1 MAAQNTGSGG
11 GSGSGPTS
19 LSSTSGSGSGS
30 GSGAGATAGTP
41 LVQIGHYVLG
51 ETLGI
56 GTFGKVKVAFH
67 QMTGHKVA
75 VKILNRQKIK
85 TLDVVGKI
93 RREIQNLKL
102 FRHPHI
108 IKLYQV
114 ISTPTD
120 IFMVM
125 EYVSGGELFDYI
137 VKNGKLKEDDARRF
151 FQQIISGVEYCHRH
165 NVVHRDLKPE
175 NLLLDQNLNVKV
187 ADFGLSN
194 MMTDGDFLR
203 TSCGSPNYAA
213 PEVISGKLYAGP
225 EVDIWSCGVILYALL
240 CGTLPF
246 DDEHVPSLF
255 RKIKSGVFPIPDY
268 LNKKVVS
275 MLCHMLQTDPMKRA
289 TIDDIRKHEWFQ
301 VNLPNYLFPERD
313 TDLAALEHEAI
324 DEVCEKF
331 GVEAK
336 EIIRVLEEGE
346 QHDPLAIAYKLI
358 IDNKRIENEEAISE
372 FKDFMSCPSTPPPP
386 GDGQQQTSSDQS
398 PVKPHPERI
407 APLMDHAAKAGIK
420 PAEKTHRGNPI
431 KRAKWHLGIR
441 SQSKPQD
448 IMNEVYRAMKALDFE
463 WKVINP
469 YHVHVRRKTPMDTKH
484 FVKMSLQLYQ
494 VDYKSFLLD
503 FKSLPV
509 TEDENRS
516 SEELPGSRELR
527 RRRTTSANSDTG
539 SSGVGVGVGLG
550 AENDENDEHAAYSAA
565 MVSGVGG
572 QGPLTLESGHHT
584 MEFFEMCAALITQ
597 LAR

>member
-1 MAAQNTGSGG
+1 MGDSKAPLTAQLSG
-11 GSGSGPTS
+11 
-19 LSSTSGSGSGS
+19 
-30 GSGAGATAGTP
+30 GTP

-56 GTFGKVKVAFH
+56 GTFGKVKVGFH
-67 QMTGHKVA
+67 QITGHKVA

-85 TLDVVGKI
+85 NLDVVGKI

-125 EYVSGGELFDYI
+125 EHVAGGELFDYI
-137 VKNGKLKEDDARRF
+137 VKHGKLKENEARRF

-175 NLLLDQNLNVKV
+175 NLLLDGSLNVKI

-194 MMTDGDFLR
+194 MMMDGEFLR

-246 DDEHVPSLF
+246 DDEHVPALF

-268 LNKKVVS
+268 LNKKAVS
-275 MLCHMLQTDPMKRA
+275 LLCHMLQTDPMKRA
-289 TIDDIRKHEWFQ
+289 TVDEIRKHEWFMKD
-301 VNLPNYLFPERD
+301 LPAYLFPED
-313 TDLAALEHEAI
+313 DSDSAVCDEEAV
-324 DEVCEKF
+324 EEACEKF
-331 GVEAK
+331 GVDPS
-336 EIIRVLEEGE
+336 EIHAVLNSEDLQNPLYIAYRLIVDNKKIAEKFMDEEISKLNAFFMDQP
-346 QHDPLAIAYKLI
+346 QHDIGDKKLHLG
-358 IDNKRIENEEAISE
+358 N
-372 FKDFMSCPSTPPPP
+372 T
-386 GDGQQQTSSDQS
+386 TSSGTSTEIQGA
-398 PVKPHPERI
+398 KHHPERI
-407 APLMDHAAKAGIK
+407 APLRERSVNTQ
-420 PAEKTHRGNPI
+420 PTEKTHRGNPI

-448 IMNEVYRAMKALDFE
+448 IMNEVYKAMKTLNYE

-469 YHVHVRRKTPMDTKH
+469 YHVHVRRANPVVKH

-494 VDYKSFLLD
+494 VDYKSYLLD
-503 FKSLPV
+503 FKSLP
-509 TEDENRS
+509 
-516 SEELPGSRELR
+516 
-527 RRRTTSANSDTG
+527 SDDDNNKLTQ
-539 SSGVGVGVGLG
+539 
-550 AENDENDEHAAYSAA
+550 E
-565 MVSGVGG
+565 VGG
-572 QGPLTLESGHHT
+572 GGGEQEHGSNSNNLNNSSSSINVVESNGHHT
-584 MEFFEMCAALITQ
+584 MEFFEMCASLITQ